1 VSYASRNIALWIV
14 IAVLGYFAAEA
25 YFNWPPLQFAL
36 GGLALELRHL
46 VFALLC
52 LFIGVRLYFVLTKE
66 SGSQN

>member
-1 VSYASRNIALWIV
+1 MAYAHRNIALWIV
-14 IAVLGYFAAEA
+14 IAVLCYFLAEA

-36 GGLALELRHL
+36 GGFVLELRHL

-66 SGSQN
+66 FGSQK